1 MNMHTLYINGLKPSS
16 IIISNIERY
25 ETHVKNKT
33 IFYSDKGVF
42 EIIKDK
48 LHKLNCK
55 DGNTIIQNLT
65 VDNYNNLKIIDT
77 TSILTPEKVYYQ
89 LPYSY
94 IVKRIKKHTYR
105 LLDHAEVNM
114 VIETENDTPFNV
126 YFKTKLPFSCEE
138 VQSTISTFLSKLNF
152 YQ

>member
-1 MNMHTLYINGLKPSS
+1 MDTHTLYIIGLKPSS
-16 IIISNIERY
+16 VIVSNIERY
-25 ETHVKNKT
+25 EMHVKNKT
-33 IFYSDKGVF
+33 RFYSEKGVF
-42 EIIKDK
+42 EIKKDK
-48 LHKLNCK
+48 LHKLKCK
-55 DGNTIIQNLT
+55 DGDTIIQ
-65 VDNYNNLKIIDT
+65 DFSADSYNNLKIIDT
-77 TSILTPEKVYYQ
+77 TSILKPEKVYYQ

-105 LLDHAEVNM
+105 LLEHAEVKLI
-114 VIETENDTPFNV
+114 IETENDIPFNV